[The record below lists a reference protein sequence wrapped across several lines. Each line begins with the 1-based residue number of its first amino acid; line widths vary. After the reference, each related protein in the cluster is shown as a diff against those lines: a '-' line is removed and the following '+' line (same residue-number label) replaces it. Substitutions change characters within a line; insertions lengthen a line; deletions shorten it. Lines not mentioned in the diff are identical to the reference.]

1 MLSKFVSKVPQ
12 GQLNQGNAKLG
23 QVSQNVNAKL
33 SKLTNNASPSIQG
46 QFNQGNAKLGQVS
59 QNVNAKLSKL
69 TNNASP
75 PTQAQQSQE
84 NPQLGRR
91 PQNVFCKSLLEKRY
105 RIDLYLTANIIQTA
119 FVSSG

>member
-1 MLSKFVSKVPQ
+1 VTVSNERILKIKMLSKFVSKVPQ
-12 GQLNQGNAKLG
+12 GQL
-23 QVSQNVNAKL
+23 
-33 SKLTNNASPSIQG
+33 
-46 QFNQGNAKLGQVS
+46 NQGNAKLGQVS

-91 PQNVFCKSLLEKRY
+91 PQNVFCKSCGETVKV
-105 RIDLYLTANIIQTA
+105 
-119 FVSSG
+119 FVLNF